1 MKKRGAA
8 LLLALV
14 VMLGFIPPTHAAAVP
29 RQKLAAI
36 TFDDGPGPYTDGLLD
51 ELAKRGVVVT
61 FFMQGRNA
69 ERYSAVVKKAYEAGH
84 QIASHT
90 YDHPMLTG
98 LSDTAIQ
105 NQLTATAN
113 VLNRATGGNHSYMV
127 RPPYGSTDTR
137 VLSALHAPA
146 ILWSVDTRDWESRNA
161 DAVCRRIVN
170 DTKDGSIVLLHDIH
184 ATTIPGALRGIDA
197 LLDQVAALEWT
208 RRNIAAFGGDPDNI
222 TIAGQSAGAMSIQ
235 NLLTTPLTEGM
246 VSKAIMQS
254 GGGITPMPDMRFPT
268 LAQAEG
274 RTDLSLLGVSDIAGA
289 RALPWQELLLFTPFQ
304 PEVGSPYGVSLL
316 RSMPFLAG
324 ILLKIFQAVGQN
336 WERAGSLRFAVVCR
350 PGEGEEAFAQER
362 CGLLAQEWS
371 AAMQAGRE
379 GSVRDFVAVGD
390 VDIKVIG
397 ADGPILDSQA
407 PVRQILEQ
415 LVARTGIPPFMLG
428 LSWSSTERMSTQQ
441 ADMLTTE
448 VTAIRRCVE
457 PALCRVAELW
467 LRLHGFGERAE
478 ILWEDI
484 NLQDMVEEARAELYR
499 AQAEKLRRELD
510 T

>member
-1 MKKRGAA
+1 MKWWKQKRREPPAPVVQVRRGGSQPFGVLDRYVPLGTGEMALYRAIREGVPIVDTAIWKLVRLCGGVGVKCANPRAQRGLEEFFRTVDTGWGQRGMQAFLDRYLDDLFTCGHGLGEIVLDPEGREIAA
-8 LLLALV
+8 LLCADPEQV
-14 VMLGFIPPTHAAAVP
+14 EVKLGDSPLDF
-29 RQKLAAI
+29 KLCRA
-36 TFDDGPGPYTDGLLD
+36 GLGKNRELPYQD
-51 ELAKRGVVVT
+51 
-61 FFMQGRNA
+61 
-69 ERYSAVVKKAYEAGH
+69 
-84 QIASHT
+84 
-90 YDHPMLTG
+90 
-98 LSDTAIQ
+98 
-105 NQLTATAN
+105 
-113 VLNRATGGNHSYMV
+113 
-127 RPPYGSTDTR
+127 
-137 VLSALHAPA
+137 
-146 ILWSVDTRDWESRNA
+146 
-161 DAVCRRIVN
+161 
-170 DTKDGSIVLLHDIH
+170 
-184 ATTIPGALRGIDA
+184 
-197 LLDQVAALEWT
+197 
-208 RRNIAAFGGDPDNI
+208 
-222 TIAGQSAGAMSIQ
+222 
-235 NLLTTPLTEGM
+235 
-246 VSKAIMQS
+246 
-254 GGGITPMPDMRFPT
+254 
-268 LAQAEG
+268 
-274 RTDLSLLGVSDIAGA
+274 
-289 RALPWQELLLFTPFQ
+289 LLLFTPFQ
-304 PEVGSPYGVSLL
+304 PTGDAPCGVSLL

-324 ILLKIFQAVGQN
+324 ILLRIFQATGQN
-336 WERAGSLRFAVVCR
+336 WERAGNLRFAVVCR

-448 VTAIRRCVE
+448 ITAIRRCVE

-499 AQAEKLRRELD
+499 AQAEKLRREIQ
-510 T
+510 

>member
-1 MKKRGAA
+1 MKWWKQKRREPPAPVVQVRRGGSQPFGVLDRYVPLGTGEMALYRAIREGVPILDAAIWKLVRLCGGVGVKCANPRAQRGLEEFFRTVDTGWGQRGMQAFLDRYLDDLFTCGHGLGEIVLDPEGREIAA
-8 LLLALV
+8 LLCADPEQV
-14 VMLGFIPPTHAAAVP
+14 EVKLGDSPLDF
-29 RQKLAAI
+29 KLCRA
-36 TFDDGPGPYTDGLLD
+36 GLGKNRELPYQD
-51 ELAKRGVVVT
+51 
-61 FFMQGRNA
+61 
-69 ERYSAVVKKAYEAGH
+69 
-84 QIASHT
+84 
-90 YDHPMLTG
+90 
-98 LSDTAIQ
+98 
-105 NQLTATAN
+105 
-113 VLNRATGGNHSYMV
+113 
-127 RPPYGSTDTR
+127 
-137 VLSALHAPA
+137 
-146 ILWSVDTRDWESRNA
+146 
-161 DAVCRRIVN
+161 
-170 DTKDGSIVLLHDIH
+170 
-184 ATTIPGALRGIDA
+184 
-197 LLDQVAALEWT
+197 
-208 RRNIAAFGGDPDNI
+208 
-222 TIAGQSAGAMSIQ
+222 
-235 NLLTTPLTEGM
+235 
-246 VSKAIMQS
+246 
-254 GGGITPMPDMRFPT
+254 
-268 LAQAEG
+268 
-274 RTDLSLLGVSDIAGA
+274 
-289 RALPWQELLLFTPFQ
+289 LLLFTPFQ
-304 PEVGSPYGVSLL
+304 PTGDAPCGVSLL

-324 ILLKIFQAVGQN
+324 ILLRIFQATGQN
-336 WERAGSLRFAVVCR
+336 WERAGNLRFAVVCR

-448 VTAIRRCVE
+448 ITAIRRCVE

-499 AQAEKLRRELD
+499 AQAEKLRREIQ
-510 T
+510 